1 MKKMPPKKSL
11 KEKIK
16 KIKMII
22 LDVDGVLTD
31 GGLMIGHNGF
41 EYMKFNVQDGAGIV
55 MAQKVGYRFALITGR
70 NTAIVDRRAEILH
83 IADVFQNRFFK
94 IETYEEVIKKYHLK
108 DEEVCYIGDDLLD
121 LPILERVGFSSAPAN
136 AVDDVKEKV
145 DYVTVRKGGKGA
157 VREMIDL
164 ILNLTG
170 KKEKL
175 IQAIRHQTIPEVK
188 LS

>member
-1 MKKMPPKKSL
+1 MTKQPKRSL
-11 KEKIK
+11 KEKVK

-55 MAQKVGYRFALITGR
+55 MAQKIGIRFALITGR
-70 NTAIVDRRAEILH
+70 NTAIVDKRAEILQ

-94 IETYEEVIKKYHLK
+94 IQTYEEVLKKYHLK
-108 DEEVCYIGDDLLD
+108 DEEICYMGDDLLD
-121 LPILERVGFSSAPAN
+121 LPILERVGFSCAPAN
-136 AVDDVKEKV
+136 AVDDVKEQV
-145 DYVTVRKGGKGA
+145 DYVTVRKGGEGA
-157 VREMIDL
+157 VREMINL

-175 IQAIRHQTIPEVK
+175 IRAIWEESLPEVK

>member
-1 MKKMPPKKSL
+1 MTKQPKRSL
-11 KEKIK
+11 KEKVK

-22 LDVDGVLTD
+22 LDIDGVLTD

-41 EYMKFNVQDGAGIV
+41 EYMKFNVQDGSGIV
-55 MAQKVGYRFALITGR
+55 MAQKLGYRFALITGR
-70 NTAIVDRRAEILH
+70 NTAIVDKRAEILQ

-94 IETYEEVIKKYHLK
+94 IETYEEILKKYHLR
-108 DEEVCYIGDDLLD
+108 DEEVCYMGDDLLD
-121 LPILERVGFSSAPAN
+121 LPILERVGFSCAPAS
-136 AVDDVKEKV
+136 AVDDVKNGV
-145 DYVTVRKGGKGA
+145 DYVTVKKGGEGA

-164 ILNLTG
+164 ILNLAG

-175 IQAIRHQTIPEVK
+175 IRAIRDQSLPQVK